1 MVKGRLNRGN
11 IYKRIAGTGV
21 MTGSVSLLI
30 LLFLLLSPDRSY
42 ADSSGK
48 NELVAGQSINGI
60 LVGSAFMYGI
70 GTRGWHDWAVVPGG
84 IGGGL
89 VSFSSTVELVDE
101 DEMPHKRASLINSIS
116 FWSMLEGYLFAWVAG
131 GELKD
136 RVLFSS
142 MANTLLTGYAF
153 YMSNRYETSSD
164 DIALINFTG
173 IWGTLMLIELAKFIK
188 PKSTGMAKYV
198 VTTFVTASLI
208 AGYYA
213 ADKYEMDAGR
223 AGSISLYGLLG
234 AFTGAGFSWVM
245 YFKSERLYYLSM
257 LMGTAAGLYLGY
269 YLTDRESP
277 ENNKPFGKKP
287 DYSRS
292 GPCYRVTI
300 GRYSW

>member
-1 MVKGRLNRGN
+1 MAKGLLKRG
-11 IYKRIAGTGV
+11 IFSGDTAGPGV
-21 MTGSVSLLI
+21 LIRTVSLLV
-30 LLFLLLSPDRSY
+30 LSFSLLSPVLSY

-60 LVGSAFMYGI
+60 LIGSAFMYGI
-70 GTRGWHDWAVVPGG
+70 GTRGWHDCAVVPGG

-89 VSFSSTVELVDE
+89 ISFSSTVELVDK
-101 DEMPHKRASLINSIS
+101 DEMPHERASMINSIS

-131 GELKD
+131 GELRD

-142 MANTLLTGYAF
+142 MANTLFTGYAF
-153 YMSNRYETSSD
+153 YMSSRYETSSD

-213 ADKYEMDAGR
+213 ADKYEMDASR
-223 AGSISLYGLLG
+223 AGTISLYGLLG

-257 LMGTAAGLYLGY
+257 LIGTAAGLYLGY

-277 ENNKPFGKKP
+277 ENNKPFGEKP

-292 GPCYRVTI
+292 EPCYRVTI